1 MNNKKIWI
9 VDDDKSIR
17 WVLEKALQSNDI
29 DIQTFSQPD
38 AVLKRIN
45 DEEPDVV
52 ITDIRMPGMDGIS
65 LLDRIKKQSP
75 NTPVIIMTAYS
86 DLDRAVS
93 AFQSGAFEYLSKP
106 FDVDEVIS
114 LVKRAVAYKQTNK
127 EPSTY
132 SSSDKSNSIVGSAS
146 AMQDISER

>member
-106 FDVDEVIS
+106 SYFLHLPS
-114 LVKRAVAYKQTNK
+114 L
-127 EPSTY
+127 
-132 SSSDKSNSIVGSAS
+132 
-146 AMQDISER
+146 